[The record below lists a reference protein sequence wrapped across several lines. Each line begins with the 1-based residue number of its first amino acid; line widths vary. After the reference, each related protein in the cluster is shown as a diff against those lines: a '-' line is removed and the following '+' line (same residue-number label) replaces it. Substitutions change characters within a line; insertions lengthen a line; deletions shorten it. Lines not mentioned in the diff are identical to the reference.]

1 MYKLEKAEKKEIIN
15 LLIKIKEEGFKI
27 IITTIHTDIKKKII
41 IDHHLLIQKEM
52 EISGTDNLLKD
63 QDINIITD
71 KIFKNNNK
79 DMEDINIEKIII
91 KTDKEEEEKDMKN
104 IEENKIKEK
113 PIEEEVLIEK
123 VTENHNI
130 IEVLKNKKTVELAT
144 EIIENIEIIEIIKIT
159 EIREIENLEII
170 VIIKITKN
178 TEIAIIEIK
187 KIIQMKEI
195 IEKRGLD
202 SNKESRNMMKLIKE

>member
-52 EISGTDNLLKD
+52 GISGTDNLLKD

-79 DMEDINIEKIII
+79 DIEDINIEKIII

-123 VTENHNI
+123 ATENHNI

-178 TEIAIIEIK
+178 TEVAIIEIK

-202 SNKESRNMMKLIKE
+202 SNKESQNMMSLIKE